1 MIIVSKTDYNWLSSF
16 RVLEQKKGKSES
28 DNTTGEKLNI
38 QVMAVGHD
46 ELKSGKA
53 MPKAKKND
61 LYFSLEL
68 NTA

>member
-1 MIIVSKTDYNWLSSF
+1 
-16 RVLEQKKGKSES
+16 
-28 DNTTGEKLNI
+28 
-38 QVMAVGHD
+38 MAVGHD

-68 NTA
+68 NTAYRISGDEYSLPAF